1 MRHLKNP
8 ITRIILL
15 VFSVIPPVVWAIV
28 KPVRVI
34 APGVFGIECF
44 QEGVCVDDPEKYE
57 AASRLH
63 SDAVIFL
70 NDRVH
75 RLSQVPK
82 VIFCSTEKCANTFGL
97 GDRSAVTFGTYG
109 SVIGPKAWKPYYVHH
124 ELIHQLQGQMLGI
137 LKCLILPS
145 WLLEGMAYSLSEDPR
160 VPLNEPWESDRT
172 RFNEWLSKRDK
183 SKMWQE
189 AAGEW

>member
-8 ITRIILL
+8 IIRTVLL
-15 VFSVIPPVVWAIV
+15 IFFVIPPVAWAIV

-34 APGVFGIECF
+34 APGVFGIKCF
-44 QEGVCVDDPEKYE
+44 QDGVCVDNPEKHE
-57 AASRLH
+57 AASQLR
-63 SDAVIFL
+63 SDAIFFL
-70 NDRVH
+70 NDRVY
-75 RLSQVPK
+75 RSNQVPK
-82 VIFCSTEKCANTFGL
+82 VIFRSTEECANTFGL

-109 SVIGPKAWKPYYVHH
+109 SVIGPKAWKSYYVRH
-124 ELIHQLQGQMLGI
+124 ELIHQLQGQMLGM

-160 VPLNEPWESDRT
+160 VPLNEPWESDRVK
-172 RFNEWLSKRDK
+172 FNEWLSKREK

-189 AAGEW
+189 AAKEW